1 MSESTLKAGDKL
13 IVNRTIFKARNKNE
27 VFADTGAQLTIYS
40 VTKGK
45 VKFKYKGSERTL
57 DLSEINDYFTTMEVE
72 EYKAKYNESADS
84 VTKQTAS
91 DSSSVTEDFLENT
104 NTKDL
109 DEEGKATSLKDA
121 LAKLKKEREEN
132 CNVPK

>member
-1 MSESTLKAGDKL
+1 MLKPGDTL
-13 IVNRTIFKARNKNE
+13 IVERTIFKSRNPNE
-27 VFADTGAQLTIYS
+27 VFADTGAELTIS
-40 VTKGK
+40 SITNGK
-45 VKFKYKGSERTL
+45 VLFKYKGSQRTL
-57 DLSEINDYFTTMEVE
+57 GLSEINDYFTTMEVE
-72 EYKAKYNESADS
+72 EYKSKYNESADS
-84 VTKQTAS
+84 ETIQTAV

-109 DEEGKATSLKDA
+109 DDEGKATSLKDA